1 MDLTDKNVVITGS
14 TDGIGREVAD
24 QLNAAGANVI
34 ICGRSADKCAAA
46 EQAGFRTIQCDLGT
60 PEGCDALISAYSDPM
75 LDILI
80 NNAGMSVETP
90 ITADAPLDV
99 LEQEMFLNYHAPVRL
114 IAGFMP
120 KLQAASEAMIVNI
133 TSGLALAPKASSP
146 GYCASKAALR
156 SFTKSLRYQLADT
169 PIHVIEALP
178 PMVDTAMT
186 AGRGTARMK
195 ISPQEC
201 AAEII
206 SGMRNNRDDIYI
218 GKTKLLKRVQR
229 LSPGLADRIM
239 IKM

>member
-1 MDLTDKNVVITGS
+1 MDLTDKSVVITGS
-14 TDGIGREVAD
+14 TDGIGRELAN
-24 QLNAAGANVI
+24 QLKAAGANVI

-60 PEGCDALISAYSDPM
+60 ADGCDALIAAYSDPT

-80 NNAGMSVETP
+80 NNAGTQVDAL
-90 ITADAPLDV
+90 ITADPPLDA
-99 LEQEMFLNYHAPVRL
+99 LEQEMFLNYHVPVRL

-120 KLQAASEAMIVNI
+120 KLQAASEAMIVNV
-133 TSGLALAPKASSP
+133 TSGLALAPKATSP
-146 GYCASKAALR
+146 GYCASKAGLR

-195 ISPQEC
+195 ISPQDC

-206 SGMRNNRDDIYI
+206 SGMRSNRTNIYI

-239 IKM
+239 SKM